1 MAEVSLRRPSNGKIN
16 RSCWMRSAKRW
27 CSSTAVLVRLALVL
41 PCSIFMVGFGFIFLA
56 YRYLTSSVTLYSLLA
71 WSRLA
76 LSPSATKNSAKRRKV
91 SEGDT
96 MRAAM
101 VDCNERLMNLDN
113 VISDD
118 EIRADVALIYKV
130 S

>member
-1 MAEVSLRRPSNGKIN
+1 M
-16 RSCWMRSAKRW
+16 
-27 CSSTAVLVRLALVL
+27 
-41 PCSIFMVGFGFIFLA
+41 
-56 YRYLTSSVTLYSLLA
+56 YSLLA

-96 MRAAM
+96 WRAAM
-101 VDCNERLMNLDN
+101 VECNERLMNLDN